1 MKILLDTH
9 ALLWIVTRDRRLSR
23 TAQGL
28 FLDTSNAILLSIAS
42 IWEIAIKKSLG
53 RLTMSGTLA
62 AFVNEHIIGN
72 DIGLLNIQLEHIYQ
86 IETLPFHHRDP
97 FDRLIVAQALIENI
111 PVLSADASFDYYPV
125 KRIWEKQI

>member
-1 MKILLDTH
+1 MQ
-9 ALLWIVTRDRRLSR
+9 R
-23 TAQGL
+23 L
-28 FLDTSNAILLSIAS
+28 FLDTNNSIFLSIAS
-42 IWEIAIKKSLG
+42 VWEIAIKKSLN
-53 RLTMSGTLA
+53 RLTMSGTLTE
-62 AFVNEHIIGN
+62 FVNEHIIGN